1 MAGGVIAR
9 FGYAVVQG
17 GRPVRKLLGCWAM
30 VLAIPCTHTAY
41 AQFWERLGN
50 PTVTVPVEH
59 PPSLNLHVDRIVF
72 GPATGQCSE
81 EIVHALVTDFVSH
94 GLDVIDR
101 ENLRTILAEHDF
113 ALSGHVDQST
123 ALEMGR
129 MLGPSAMVVVSVQRC
144 AAETNFSKEEVKRTV
159 KNEDGTEEEVWE
171 TVYRLAAQG
180 FLKLSVRTVDLTTG
194 RIFAARDLAYASPQ
208 RTLTSKAGY
217 PDEPSTLDLLDRA
230 MFSAVREV
238 RRMFL
243 PWTEEIGVIFYDDKK
258 CGLRNAYLTLRAGDL
273 DRAHELS
280 EANLATCKVTPRVK
294 DKLLARAHYNVGIL
308 RVLRG
313 EYDAALE
320 FLLAAAE
327 LRPESAIVSE
337 AIASARK
344 AKGLA
349 VAMQDLEEQVAV
361 DLAHRDAQEDRRR
374 EEAQAKTLRNRDVM
388 AMSKQGIPI
397 SVIVTKIRTSEHD
410 FDTSTA
416 GIIALVNAGVDEDVV
431 NAMMVAE

>member
-1 MAGGVIAR
+1 MK
-9 FGYAVVQG
+9 
-17 GRPVRKLLGCWAM
+17 KLLGTWAT
-30 VLAIPCTHTAY
+30 VLAVLWVHSAH

-50 PTVTVPVEH
+50 PTITVPVEH
-59 PPSLNLHVDRIVF
+59 PPTLNLQVDRIVF

-101 ENLRTILAEHDF
+101 ENLRTILAEYDF
-113 ALSGHVDQST
+113 ALSGHVDQAT

-144 AAETNFSKEEVKRTV
+144 AAETNFTKEEVKKTV
-159 KNEDGTEEEVWE
+159 TNKDGTEEEVWE

-194 RIFAARDLAYASPQ
+194 RIFAARDLAYSSPQ
-208 RTLTSKAGY
+208 RNFSSKAGY
-217 PDEPSTLDLLDRA
+217 PDEPSTLDLLDSA
-230 MFSAVREV
+230 MYKAVREV

-258 CGLRNAYLTLRAGDL
+258 CGLRNAFLALRAGDL

-280 EANLATCKVTPRVK
+280 EANLATCKQTPRVNH
-294 DKLLARAHYNVGIL
+294 KLLARAHYNVGIL

-320 FLLAAAE
+320 FLLDAAE
-327 LRPESAIVSE
+327 LRPDSAIINE

-344 AKGLA
+344 AKDLA
-349 VAMQDLEEQVAV
+349 IAMQDLDQQVAV
-361 DLAHRDAQEDRRR
+361 DLAQRDAEEDRRR
-374 EEAQAKTLRNRDVM
+374 QEAQAKTLRNADVIEM
-388 AMSKQGIPI
+388 ASQGIPT
-397 SVIVTKIRTSEHD
+397 SVILTKIRTSEHD

-416 GIIALVNAGVDEDVV
+416 GIIALVNAGVDEEVV
-431 NAMMVAE
+431 NAMMAAE